1 MLIISK
7 FTETFKKPFDQI
19 QSYLRVPHFWAENV
33 WLFLENSG
41 HFLVIFLV
49 QYFLKILRVDPEMW
63 VVVVVVVAEEG
74 SFLGENRSI
83 CLKQQFFQ
91 TNHLF
96 NFYVSW
102 PLSLCKIKQA
112 SLKQIQSDE
121 DT

>member
-1 MLIISK
+1 MHL
-7 FTETFKKPFDQI
+7 
-19 QSYLRVPHFWAENV
+19 
-33 WLFLENSG
+33 
-41 HFLVIFLV
+41 LVIFLV
-49 QYFLKILRVDPEMW
+49 QYFLKILKVDPEMW

-112 SLKQIQSDE
+112 SLKQTQTDE
-121 DT
+121 ET